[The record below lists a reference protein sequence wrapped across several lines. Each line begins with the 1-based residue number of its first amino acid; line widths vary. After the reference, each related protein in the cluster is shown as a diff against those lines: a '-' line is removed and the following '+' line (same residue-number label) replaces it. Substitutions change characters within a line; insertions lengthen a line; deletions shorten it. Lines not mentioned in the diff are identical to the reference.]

1 MREKL
6 CTHRVGMGCLFVKVS
21 CVKGPEENWKASQG
35 NSQEKRFK
43 AKGTAKYECSE
54 ARVVPVMLNHPD
66 SLPSN

>member
-1 MREKL
+1 MREKP

-21 CVKGPEENWKASQG
+21 CVKGPEENWKASQE

-43 AKGTAKYECSE
+43 AKGTAKYKL